1 MNAENHLGLTPNRN
15 SQGLFCVQ
23 LLVVALISL
32 VALFVGG
39 PVFSLLVISSL
50 LIAQTVSVQFGTA
63 LGICIGMIYS
73 LLFTLVEFMVLIP
86 VLRFFSFSRSLFF
99 DEAWIEPFVARATT
113 LEHLV
118 ELNRFGAI
126 VIAAAPVAMAALL
139 CFRAK
144 HHRSVLLNPAIVTLS
159 FLPLLIAGFKKFQDP
174 LAYVVSTAS
183 GDGRNFF
190 LHVQRIRV
198 TSGFTSFQN
207 FSSQGD
213 FGTSLSSLVS
223 DGFGSKGLFRFGDQ
237 YSVAALYSF
246 FGVLIAASAIA
257 AVVTL
262 ADTKFERP
270 TFVRTEWFYAIF
282 LLASIACIQMP
293 WVMNEMFRSGFFSA
307 VVAMSFSAAMVA
319 VCIAQ
324 VPFIYKACLLTS
336 ITILVFV
343 VYPMAAIYPLFAL
356 ILLALPTI
364 GRRLR
369 TTPLPASVVLFAVV
383 LIAVFATPRVTDQ
396 LRSRLLLEGAITFL
410 DDSIWLPLAIAG
422 SAIGL
427 ARGKLRLF
435 GLVIFVSG
443 AGTAGFQILAQQLR
457 EDDGLFGYGYY
468 GVKCGYLGLFIF
480 LFALITGVFALVLL
494 GLRSTQTSGKNLAQ
508 HRVFHLL
515 SAAGLVLLAST
526 TSGFMFPESRG
537 FFGNSDSW
545 TQPTSQG
552 LGLAVKYWDQ
562 PKVLFVKISDP
573 GNDKLINFWHPYF
586 WSGDPWNWVYSG
598 YADDPGSICA
608 FIDGKDILV
617 VTSDAAYGE
626 TLTYTCGAEVE
637 SQQAMGLF
645 SRDFNP

>member
-15 SQGLFCVQ
+15 SQGLFFVQ
-23 LLVVALISL
+23 LFVSAL
-32 VALFVGG
+32 VALAAVFVGG
-39 PVFSLLVISSL
+39 PVLGLLVISSL
-50 LIAQTVSVQFGTA
+50 LVAQTVSAQFGTA
-63 LGICIGMIYS
+63 LGICLGVIYS

-126 VIAAAPVAMAALL
+126 AVAAVPVAIAAVL
-139 CFRAK
+139 CSRTK

-223 DGFGSKGLFRFGDQ
+223 DGFGSRGLFRFGDQ
-237 YSVAALYSF
+237 YSVAALCSF

-257 AVVTL
+257 AIVAL
-262 ADTKFERP
+262 ADTRFERP
-270 TFVRTEWFYAIF
+270 TLVRKEWFYAIF
-282 LLASIACIQMP
+282 LMASIACIQMP

-307 VVAMSFSAAMVA
+307 VVAMSFTAAMVA
-319 VCIAQ
+319 VCFAQ
-324 VPFIYKACLLTS
+324 IPFIYKACILFS
-336 ITILVFV
+336 IAILVFA

-364 GRRLR
+364 WVRLR
-369 TTPLPASVVLFAVV
+369 ATPLPTSLVLAVVV
-383 LIAVFATPRVTDQ
+383 LIAVFTTPGVIDQ

-410 DDSIWLPLAIAG
+410 DDSIWVPFAIAG
-422 SAIGL
+422 AAIVL
-427 ARGKLRLF
+427 APGKLRLF

-443 AGTAGFQILAQQLR
+443 AGTAGFQTLAQQLR
-457 EDDGLFGYGYY
+457 EADGQFGYGYY
-468 GVKCGYLGLFIF
+468 GVKCGYLGLFIL
-480 LFALITGVFALVLL
+480 LFALIVGICALVIS
-494 GLRSTQTSGKNLAQ
+494 GLRSAQASVKNPIH

-515 SAAGLVLLAST
+515 SVAGLIFLAST
-526 TSGFMFPESRG
+526 ISGFMFPESRG

-562 PKVLFVKISDP
+562 PNVLFVKISDP

-626 TLTYTCGAEVE
+626 TLTYTCGAKVE
-637 SQQAMGLF
+637 SQQTLGLF
-645 SRDFNP
+645 SRDFNS

>member
-15 SQGLFCVQ
+15 LQANLLVQ
-23 LLVVALISL
+23 LFVSALIAL

-39 PVFSLLVISSL
+39 PVLCLLVISSL

-63 LGICIGMIYS
+63 LGICIGVIYT
-73 LLFTLVEFMVLIP
+73 LLFTLVQFMVLIP
-86 VLRFFSFSRSLFF
+86 VLRFLPFSRSLFF

-126 VIAAAPVAMAALL
+126 FIAAAPVAIAALL
-139 CFRAK
+139 FFRAK
-144 HHRSVLLNPAIVTLS
+144 RHRSVLINPAIAVLS

-174 LAYVVSTAS
+174 LTYVVSTAS

-198 TSGFTSFQN
+198 TSGFTSFKN

-257 AVVTL
+257 AVVIL

-319 VCIAQ
+319 ICIAQ
-324 VPFIYKACLLTS
+324 VPFLYKACVLFS
-336 ITILVFV
+336 IAVLVFA

-356 ILLALPTI
+356 ALLSLPTI
-364 GRRLR
+364 WRRLR
-369 TTPLPASVVLFAVV
+369 TTPLPVAVVLLAVV
-383 LIAVFATPRVTDQ
+383 LIAAFATPRVTNQ

-410 DDSIWLPLAIAG
+410 DDSFWVPLAIAG
-422 SAIGL
+422 AAISL

-443 AGTAGFQILAQQLR
+443 ACTAGFQILAQQLR
-457 EDDGLFGYGYY
+457 EDDGLLGYGYY
-468 GVKCGYLGLFIF
+468 GAKCGYLGLFIF
-480 LFALITGVFALVLL
+480 LFALIIGVCALVLL
-494 GLRSTQTSGKNLAQ
+494 GLKSNQTSGKNLEQ

-537 FFGNSDSW
+537 FFGNSDGW

-552 LGLAVKYWDQ
+552 LGLAVKYWGQ

-626 TLTYTCGAEVE
+626 TLTYTCGAKVE
-637 SQQAMGLF
+637 SQQTLGLF
-645 SRDFNP
+645 SRDFNS